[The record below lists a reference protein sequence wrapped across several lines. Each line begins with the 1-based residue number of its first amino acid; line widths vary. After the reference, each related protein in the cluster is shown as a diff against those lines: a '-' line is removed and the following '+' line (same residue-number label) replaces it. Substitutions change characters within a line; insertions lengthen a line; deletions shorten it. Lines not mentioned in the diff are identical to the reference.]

1 MRLKS
6 DTLRDGNQELFPEPL
21 SRPSADIV
29 IVGAG
34 VAGTTAAAILSQ
46 QGWRVLLLEAR
57 STCPPVFKAE
67 KVERDELSLLQ
78 NFGLLEPLLSHSS
91 FVSEAFAAYEGRIFR
106 RVGMEHIGITYADLV
121 NTLRTNLPAAV
132 ETRTGRVN
140 RLSRDG
146 KTMRVHLAGGEELTA
161 RLVVVACGVT
171 NSLLS
176 SLGLRRRVIQKEQC
190 IGLGFNLVAA
200 NSRPFPFQAVTYYP
214 SDPSF
219 RIDYLTLFTIRD
231 AMRANLFVFRSGN
244 DPWIR
249 EFHREPRRLLHRA
262 FPKLPDV
269 IGEYEVTGRIVSGR
283 VDLYCTE
290 GEMPDGVVLI
300 GDALQNACPSTGL
313 GFKKVFTDIAVLAE
327 CVPAWFR
334 SPGMSASKL
343 RTFYDH
349 PRKRSMDRVALRRA
363 FYHRN
368 AATSPSLR
376 WRLHRALVHLKWNL
390 ERMKNLTL
398 DFTESRVRTFR
409 KLDLDDTAKAAATRE
424 LEAVSWEKE

>member
-327 CVPAWFR
+327 YVPGWF
-334 SPGMSASKL
+334 STPAMSADKL
-343 RTFYDH
+343 RNFYDH
-349 PRKRSMDRVALRRA
+349 PRKRSTDAFALRCA
-363 FYHRN
+363 LHHRN
-368 AATSPSLR
+368 AATSLSPR
-376 WRLHRALVHLKWNL
+376 WRLHRSLVHLKWNL
-390 ERMKNLTL
+390 ERLKNST
-398 DFTESRVRTFR
+398 VRLREPNLQTFR
-409 KLDLDDTAKAAATRE
+409 QFEFGRTVQTGDTSE
-424 LEAVSWEKE
+424 LKEVAYPKE